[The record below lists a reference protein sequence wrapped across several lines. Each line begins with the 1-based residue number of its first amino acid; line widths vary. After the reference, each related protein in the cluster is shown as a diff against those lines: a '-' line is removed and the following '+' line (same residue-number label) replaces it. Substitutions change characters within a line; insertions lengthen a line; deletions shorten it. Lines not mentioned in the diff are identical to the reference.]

1 MVKLIEPHKY
11 RRLDSGIELLSNHLV
26 PDDFTRLKARLKP
39 RMLKRRRKHATQED
53 ANTITQNNALV
64 AVAFAND
71 AMLAK
76 VFRKII
82 QYNRTHDNILLV
94 FYEQFV

>member
-1 MVKLIEPHKY
+1 
-11 RRLDSGIELLSNHLV
+11 
-26 PDDFTRLKARLKP
+26 
-39 RMLKRRRKHATQED
+39 MLKRCRKPSVLEESPTVTPA
-53 ANTITQNNALV
+53 NALV

-82 QYNRTHDNILLV
+82 
-94 FYEQFV
+94 